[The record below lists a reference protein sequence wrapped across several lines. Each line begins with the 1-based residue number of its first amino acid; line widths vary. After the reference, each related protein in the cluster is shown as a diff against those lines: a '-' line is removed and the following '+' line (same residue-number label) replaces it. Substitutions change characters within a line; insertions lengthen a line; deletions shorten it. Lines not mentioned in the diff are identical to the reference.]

1 MGEGIERRWGR
12 GAGWSRSRQCGVEEV
27 VGLEER
33 GICREGERNFIHTN
47 LSEDDANNNEEVV
60 ENGEDDVDSGN
71 DTPVAH
77 RE

>member
-1 MGEGIERRWGR
+1 
-12 GAGWSRSRQCGVEEV
+12 VEEV

-71 DTPVAH
+71 GTPVAH